1 MRMKNFLRSACLLIL
16 LVTLSFTSK
25 AQKRTNLSN
34 GVSLV
39 QYGNTWIIEDNN
51 RQQSISVE
59 IAQAGIDRKNN
70 EMMYNVIC
78 NGSVRKVAK
87 WALRTAIA
95 EGIKAASA
103 SGGSS
108 LLVSASGLAV
118 DIIYDK
124 ACDYWKKKGG
134 Y

>member
-1 MRMKNFLRSACLLIL
+1 MTTTAAFA
-16 LVTLSFTSK
+16 
-25 AQKRTNLSN
+25 TNKHSLGN

-39 QYGNTWIIEDNN
+39 QYGNTWVIEDNN
-51 RQQSISVE
+51 RQMSISVE

-78 NGSVRKVAK
+78 NGTTKRVAK
-87 WALRTAIA
+87 WALKSAIT
-95 EGIKAASA
+95 EGVAAAAA

-108 LLVSASGLAV
+108 LIVSASAAAV
-118 DIIYDK
+118 DIIYDE
-124 ACDYWKKKGG
+124 ACDYWKEKKN